1 MNPPKGRILYTE
13 DDPDSRELI
22 RYVFTRS
29 GYEIVC
35 AENSRDALRLAKREN
50 FDLFLLDNWLPDL
63 TGLELTRC
71 IREFDQITP
80 ILFYS
85 GAAFET
91 DKRDA
96 LNAGAQSYLTKPFD
110 FQRLIAEA
118 QRLISA
124 SVRKTESAKFTLCPE
139 TA

>member
-22 RYVFTRS
+22 RHVFTRG
-29 GYEIVC
+29 GYEVIC
-35 AENSRDALRLAKREN
+35 AESSREALHLARREH

-63 TGLELTRC
+63 TGLELTRY
-71 IREFDQITP
+71 IREFDQTTP

-85 GAAFET
+85 GAAFEA

-96 LNAGAQSYLTKPFD
+96 LNAGAQSYLTKPYD
-110 FQRLIAEA
+110 FQQLISEA

-124 SVRKTESAKFTLCPE
+124 SGTNSPRYQHIVPR
-139 TA
+139 

>member
-1 MNPPKGRILYTE
+1 MSFLKGRVLYTE

-22 RYVFTRS
+22 RYAFTRE
-29 GYEIVC
+29 GYEVIC
-35 AENSRDALRLAKREN
+35 AENSRDALRLAKQEL

-63 TGLELTRC
+63 TGLALTRH
-71 IREFDQITP
+71 IREFNQTTP

-110 FQRLIAEA
+110 FLRLTDEAE
-118 QRLISA
+118 RLISA
-124 SVRKTESAKFTLCPE
+124 SRTEVTLCPK

>member
-22 RYVFTRS
+22 RYVFTRG
-29 GYEIVC
+29 GYEVIC
-35 AENSRDALRLAKREN
+35 AESSRETLRLAKQEH

-71 IREFDQITP
+71 IREFDQTTP

-85 GAAFET
+85 GAAFES

-96 LNAGAQSYLTKPFD
+96 LNAGAQSYLTKPYD
-110 FQRLIAEA
+110 FQRLIGEA

-124 SVRKTESAKFTLCPE
+124 TSASAYRPALVLE
-139 TA
+139 

>member
-1 MNPPKGRILYTE
+1 MTSPKRRILYTE
-13 DDPDSRELI
+13 DDPDSRELV
-22 RYVFTRS
+22 RYVFTRG
-29 GYEIVC
+29 GYDIIC
-35 AENSRDALRLAKREN
+35 AESSRDALRLARQEH

-63 TGLELTRC
+63 SGLELTRC

-80 ILFYS
+80 IVFYS

-96 LNAGAQSYLTKPFD
+96 LNAGAQCYLTKPYD

-124 SVRKTESAKFTLCPE
+124 KSAPE
-139 TA
+139 YRQALVLE

>member
-1 MNPPKGRILYTE
+1 MTSSKGRILYTE

-22 RYVFTRS
+22 RYAFTRE
-29 GYEIVC
+29 GYEVIC
-35 AENSRDALRLAKREN
+35 ADSSSAALVLAKQEY

-63 TGLELTRC
+63 TGLELTRH
-71 IREFDQITP
+71 IREFNQITP

-96 LNAGAQSYLTKPFD
+96 LNAGAQGYLTKPYD
-110 FQRLIAEA
+110 FVRLTAEA
-118 QRLISA
+118 QKLISA
-124 SVRKTESAKFTLCPE
+124 SGIKSLPYSQV
-139 TA
+139 

>member
-1 MNPPKGRILYTE
+1 MNPPKARILYTE

-22 RYVFTRS
+22 RYAFTRD

-35 AENSRDALRLAKREN
+35 ATSGPEALQLAKQQT
-50 FDLFLLDNWLPDL
+50 FDLFLVDNWMPDL
-63 TGLELTRC
+63 TGIELTRY
-71 IREFDQITP
+71 IREFDQTTP

-96 LNAGAQSYLTKPFD
+96 FKAGAQSYLTKPYD
-110 FQRLIAEA
+110 FLRLITEA

-124 SVRKTESAKFTLCPE
+124 SRCKV
-139 TA
+139 

>member
-1 MNPPKGRILYTE
+1 MTSSKGRILYTE

-22 RYVFTRS
+22 RYAFTRE
-29 GYEIVC
+29 GYEVTC
-35 AENSRDALRLAKREN
+35 ADSSLEALRLAKVDH

-63 TGLELTRC
+63 TGLELTRH
-71 IREFDQITP
+71 IREFNQSTP

-96 LNAGAQSYLTKPFD
+96 LNAGAQGYLTKPYD
-110 FQRLIAEA
+110 FVRLTAEA

-124 SVRKTESAKFTLCPE
+124 GGRKTGPYSQVLISD
-139 TA
+139 

>member
-1 MNPPKGRILYTE
+1 MTSSKGRILYTE

-22 RYVFTRS
+22 RYAFARE
-29 GYEIVC
+29 GYEVIC
-35 AENSRDALRLAKREN
+35 ADSSSAALVLAKQEH

-63 TGLELTRC
+63 TGLELTRH
-71 IREFDQITP
+71 IREFNQITP

-96 LNAGAQSYLTKPFD
+96 LNAGAQGYLTKPYD
-110 FQRLIAEA
+110 FVRLTAEA
-118 QRLISA
+118 QKLISA
-124 SVRKTESAKFTLCPE
+124 SGIKSLPYSQV
-139 TA
+139 